1 MVWEIQQKSVS
12 YSSSRVCMGCS
23 DNRDVRSLSLIRDLR
38 ISANGLNRIGVPV
51 KDINVSFVFSCSF
64 FSTSE
69 LKS

>member
-23 DNRDVRSLSLIRDLR
+23 DNRDVRSLTLNVDIR
-38 ISANGLNRIGVPV
+38 ISTNGLSHIGVPV
-51 KDINVSFVFSCSF
+51 KDMFFSCSF

-69 LKS
+69 SNS